1 MEDAPGYLRTMP
13 LHAITEVFGEQGL
26 RERFRLEIS
35 DLPEPDRAQLA
46 EALKLVSELHH
57 DQRRVRE
64 PYLNHLLRVTIR
76 ILIYYHVTDVE
87 VLTAALLHDAVEDQ
101 PWRLV
106 GRPEQ
111 GGLAGGGVGP
121 PPTEEALA
129 VISQRFGP
137 RVARLV
143 ECVTNPDWDPHR
155 DRNEQYRAHVEEAL
169 EYEPW
174 ARVIK
179 ISDFTDNGVGVIH
192 TTGPKVVK
200 AATKYAPL
208 VPALRELI
216 AREDTPLT
224 GEVKQHI
231 YNQLDLA
238 ERRFQAIL
246 GQKSSS
252 SDTDPATAT

>member
-1 MEDAPGYLRTMP
+1 MEEAPGYLRTMP
-13 LHAITEVFGEQGL
+13 LHAITEVLGEQGL
-26 RERFRLEIS
+26 RDRFQLEIS
-35 DLPEPDRAQLA
+35 DLPEPDRARLV
-46 EALKLVSELHH
+46 EALELASELHH

-64 PYLNHLLRVTIR
+64 PYLNHLLRVALR
-76 ILIYYHVTDVE
+76 ILVYYHVTDVE

-101 PWRLV
+101 PWRLS
-106 GRPEQ
+106 GRPEE
-111 GGLAGGGVGP
+111 GP

-129 VISQRFGP
+129 VIAQRFGP

-143 ECVTNPDWDPHR
+143 HAVTNPDWDPDR

-192 TTGPKVVK
+192 TTGPKVIK

-231 YNQLDLA
+231 YSQLDLA
-238 ERRFQAIL
+238 ERRFEAIL
-246 GQKSSS
+246 G
-252 SDTDPATAT
+252 

>member
-26 RERFRLEIS
+26 RDRFRLEIR
-35 DLPEPDRAQLA
+35 DLPEPDRARLL
-46 EALKLVSELHH
+46 EALDLASELHH

-64 PYLNHLLRVTIR
+64 PYLNHLLRVTLR
-76 ILIYYHVTDVE
+76 ILVYYHVNDVE
-87 VLTAALLHDAVEDQ
+87 VLVAALLHDAVEDQ

-106 GRPEQ
+106 GRPEE
-111 GGLAGGGVGP
+111 GP

-129 VISQRFGP
+129 VIAQRFGP

-169 EYEPW
+169 RYEPW

-192 TTGPKVVK
+192 TTGPKLVK

-216 AREDTPLT
+216 ARADTPLT

-238 ERRFQAIL
+238 TQRFEAIL
-246 GQKSSS
+246 SR
-252 SDTDPATAT
+252 